1 MNKEE
6 LRINRDILKTV
17 LSEKKQGLLD
27 NIYIKSALPTITKW
41 SFFFNYLL
49 ININNDLVGTSESY
63 GVDISIKGGSYDL
76 LSAQRWRRLFV
87 QLD

>member
-1 MNKEE
+1 MK
-6 LRINRDILKTV
+6 V
-17 LSEKKQGLLD
+17 
-27 NIYIKSALPTITKW
+27 
-41 SFFFNYLL
+41 LL